1 MKRYLFNLLL
11 ALDQFVNAI
20 LLGDPDETLS
30 SRCGKKHPKAAALI
44 DRIFAWDPRH
54 CVNSAEP
61 DEGQNALTARDR
73 VELLAVAAVLIV
85 LWVLF

>member
-54 CVNSAEP
+54 CAKNAEP

-73 VELLAVAAVLIV
+73 VELLAVEDALMV